1 MKSRIDGSM
10 MVKIGKTEKYIHDT
24 LEEKGAMLLMLIDP
38 VDYRTPDDAIRV
50 GVESIEGGADMLLIG
65 GSIGAQGEL
74 LEEVT
79 RSIKE
84 KAHSVP
90 IALFP
95 GNIATLTK
103 YADAVYFMSL
113 LNARNPYWITQAQ
126 MLAAPLVRQ
135 LKIEPLPVGYIV
147 IEPGGT
153 VGWVGDV
160 NVVPRAK
167 PKIAAAL
174 ANAGEFM
181 GNRLIFTDAGSNP
194 QLQHFG
200 PIPASIIS
208 AVRSAITVPY
218 IVAGGIRT
226 QEHLRTAYRAGADIV
241 QIGTLLEESSGAR
254 SVVSRYAKVAKEEG
268 KKKI

>member
-1 MKSRIDGSM
+1 MTI
-10 MVKIGKTEKYIHDT
+10 KIGKTEKYINDSI
-24 LEEKGAMLLMLIDP
+24 EKKGAMLFMLIDP
-38 VDYRTPDDAIRV
+38 VDYKSAEDAIRT

-65 GSIGAQGEL
+65 GSIGAQGEI
-74 LEEVT
+74 LEQVT
-79 RSIKE
+79 KEIKE
-84 KAHSVP
+84 RTRGVVP
-90 IALFP
+90 VALFP

-135 LKIEPLPVGYIV
+135 MKIEPLPVGYIV
-147 IEPGGT
+147 VEPGGT

-160 NVVPRAK
+160 NMVPRSK
-167 PKIAAAL
+167 PRIAAAL

-181 GNRLIFTDAGSNP
+181 GNRIIFTDAGSNP
-194 QLQHFG
+194 QLMDSG

-218 IVAGGIRT
+218 IVGGGIKT
-226 QEHLRTAYRAGADIV
+226 VESLQIAYRAGADIC
-241 QIGTLLEESSGAR
+241 QIGTALEDSD
-254 SVVSRYAKVAKEEG
+254 SVRKLVEKFAKVTKEEG
-268 KKKI
+268 AKKV

>member
-1 MKSRIDGSM
+1 MSI
-10 MVKIGKTEKYIHDT
+10 KIGKTEKYVNDS
-24 LEEKGAMLLMLIDP
+24 LEKKGAMLFMLIDP
-38 VDYRTPDDAIRV
+38 VDYKSADDAIKA

-74 LEEVT
+74 LEQVT
-79 RSIKE
+79 KEIKE
-84 KAHSVP
+84 RTGSVP
-90 IALFP
+90 VALFP

-135 LKIEPLPVGYIV
+135 MKIEPLPVGYIV

-160 NVVPRAK
+160 NMVPRAK
-167 PKIAAAL
+167 PRIAAAL

-181 GNRLIFTDAGSNP
+181 GNRIIFTDAGSNP
-194 QLQHFG
+194 QLMNSG

-208 AVRSAITVPY
+208 AVKGSITVPY
-218 IVAGGIRT
+218 IVGGGIKT
-226 QEHLRTAYRAGADIV
+226 SEHLQTAFRAGADIC
-241 QIGTLLEESSGAR
+241 QIGTAIEGAD
-254 SVVSRYAKVAKEEG
+254 SVKKLVEKFCKVTKEEG
-268 KKKI
+268 AKKV